1 MWIIEYYETPGG
13 SCPTQEFLDS
23 LNKTDELPYAEY
35 ELNLLAEFG
44 YKLTRPH
51 SAPLRDKIYELRI
64 RVQHKQYR
72 LLYFF
77 FCQGKIVISHGIYK
91 KDKKVDPAEI
101 NKAIRHKSDYFA
113 RHERIK

>member
-13 SCPTQEFLDS
+13 GCPTKEFLDR
-23 LNKTDELPYAEY
+23 LHKTEELPYAEY

-51 SAPLRDKIYELRI
+51 AAPLRDKIYELRI
-64 RVQHKQYR
+64 RVQRKQYR

-77 FCQGKIVISHGIYK
+77 FYQSKIVISHGIYK
-91 KDKKVDPAEI
+91 PDKKVDPVEI
-101 NKAIRHKSDYFA
+101 NRAIKHKSDYFA
-113 RHERIK
+113 KHERKK